1 MSYEELKK
9 NDTKSYKAE
18 SHKTKFKALTYKK
31 IKSLKLELFTLLV
44 IFHSKLLSS
53 SEKKNFKI

>member
-1 MSYEELKK
+1 M
-9 NDTKSYKAE
+9 
-18 SHKTKFKALTYKK
+18 KFKALAYTK

-53 SEKKNFKI
+53 SEKKIQDIIAFFSPWLSQG